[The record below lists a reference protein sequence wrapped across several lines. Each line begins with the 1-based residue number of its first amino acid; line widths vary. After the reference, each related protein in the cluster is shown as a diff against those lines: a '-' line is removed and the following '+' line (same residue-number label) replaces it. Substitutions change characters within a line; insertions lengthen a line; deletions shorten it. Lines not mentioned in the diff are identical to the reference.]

1 MSITLP
7 LDKMTVEEKIQAM
20 ETIWDDL
27 CERANNLSS
36 PAWHAEILNEREAA
50 IERGEDEFID
60 WENAR
65 QNIKIDYLVDR
76 EPCFQG
82 STRRTAAR
90 I

>member
-7 LDKMTVEEKIQAM
+7 LDKMTVEEMIQAM

-36 PAWHAEILNEREAA
+36 PAWHAEILTEREAA

-60 WENAR
+60 WETASVFSR
-65 QNIKIDYLVDR
+65 IYSKD
-76 EPCFQG
+76 CG
-82 STRRTAAR
+82 SNMKNNT
-90 I
+90 